1 MKQKMTKLGW
11 LFAFI
16 AMIPFLCFMSTTVVS
31 CDRVEQSTT
40 TVDSTTQVNP
50 QAFTSVEQ
58 VMSTYKHEVEEY
70 EMNQVF
76 LDIPEP
82 ILRQVAAVSFKK
94 YTEVTKDILV
104 MEYLNNRKIYDNLPV
119 AKPEST
125 ESEEIASP
133 DAEPDSTTTIA
144 DE

>member
-1 MKQKMTKLGW
+1 MKQKVTKLGW

-16 AMIPFLCFMSTTVVS
+16 AVIPFLCFMSTTVVS

-40 TVDSTTQVNP
+40 TVDSVQVNP

-58 VMSTYKHEVEEY
+58 VMSTYQHEVEEY
-70 EMNQVF
+70 ETNQVF

-104 MEYLNNRKIYDNLPV
+104 MEYLNNKKIYDNLV
-119 AKPEST
+119 KPEST
-125 ESEEIASP
+125 ESEEIAPP
-133 DAEPDSTTTIA
+133 DEAEPDSTTIA